1 MLESRQ
7 LVLTRAERRPSSPD
21 QERPIFQEHAQVVL
35 ACPLPALGLEPGD
48 VGVVI
53 HVHGQGAAYEV
64 EFISLDGRTIGL
76 QTLEAHQL
84 RPVSAS
90 AVPHERLRAAA

>member
-1 MLESRQ
+1 MHK
-7 LVLTRAERRPSSPD
+7 
-21 QERPIFQEHAQVVL
+21 EHDQVVL

-48 VGVVI
+48 VGVVV
-53 HVHGQGAAYEV
+53 HVHAAGAAYEV
-64 EFISLDGRTIGL
+64 EFMSLDGRTIGVETL
-76 QTLEAHQL
+76 QPLQL